1 MGIAS
6 PSARNDRGADR
17 NDRGAYQTKRS
28 TEETMHRRSLL
39 AGAAAL
45 PVASLLRPRRSA
57 AAAAISD
64 GVVKIGVLDDMSG
77 VFADQ
82 QGMGDYIA
90 ARMAAEDFGGHVLGA
105 PIEVVQA
112 DLQNKVDVGLAI
124 ARDWIDTK
132 QVDAIFGLGNSA
144 VALAVQDLCKQR
156 QRIDVPIAA
165 GTTELT
171 GKQCSP
177 YGIHWTYDNYSAAKG
192 PATTLVKQG
201 QKKWFFIT
209 SDFAFGHSLE
219 DNATAI
225 LKGLGATVVGHILV
239 PLGETDYSA
248 ALLAASS
255 SGAQAVGIAAG
266 GADFINI
273 AKQMGEFGLIKRGV
287 VPAALN
293 CSLTNI
299 HSLGLP
305 AAQGMI
311 FSQPYYWDHDE
322 PSRAFAARFAKQWKN
337 RPPTAFQASTWGAV
351 THYLKA
357 IQAAGTDA
365 AGPVMEQMRAIPI
378 NDFMT
383 KNGKLCGSTGRWS
396 ARCSCCVPS
405 NRRSRT
411 ANGTCWRLPRS
422 FPARTRS
429 AR

>member
-1 MGIAS
+1 M
-6 PSARNDRGADR
+6 N
-17 NDRGAYQTKRS
+17 
-28 TEETMHRRSLL
+28 RRTLL
-39 AGAAAL
+39 AAAATL
-45 PVASLLRPRRSA
+45 PVASLVRPRRGT
-57 AAAAISD
+57 AAAISD

-82 QGMGDYIA
+82 QGMGDFIA
-90 ARMAAEDFGGHVLGA
+90 ARIAAEEFGGHVLGA
-105 PIEVVQA
+105 PIEVIQA

-124 ARDWIDTK
+124 ARHWIDEER
-132 QVDAIFGLGNSA
+132 VDAIFGLGNSA

-156 QRIDVPIAA
+156 ARIDVPIAA
-165 GTTELT
+165 GTTDLT

-177 YGIHWTYDNYSAAKG
+177 YGVHWTYDNYSAAKG
-192 PATTLVKQG
+192 PATALVKQG

-209 SDFAFGHSLE
+209 SDYAFGHSLE

-225 LKGLGATVVGHILV
+225 LKGLGGSVVGHINV

-273 AKQMGEFGLIKRGV
+273 AKQMGEFGLIKRGI

-311 FSQPYYWDHDE
+311 YSQPYYWDHDD

-357 IQAAGTDA
+357 IQAAGTDE
-365 AGPVMEQMRAIPI
+365 AGAVMAKMREIPI

-383 KNGKLCGSTGRWS
+383 KNGKLRIDGRVVREMFLLRAKTPEQSKSEWDLLEV
-396 ARCSCCVPS
+396 AEVIPGDEAFRPLNEGGCPLVK
-405 NRRSRT
+405 T
-411 ANGTCWRLPRS
+411 
-422 FPARTRS
+422 
-429 AR
+429 

>member
-1 MGIAS
+1 M
-6 PSARNDRGADR
+6 N
-17 NDRGAYQTKRS
+17 
-28 TEETMHRRSLL
+28 RRSLL

-45 PVASLLRPRRSA
+45 PVASLLHPRRSA
-57 AAAAISD
+57 AATTISD

-82 QGMGDYIA
+82 QGMGDYVA

-112 DLQNKVDVGLAI
+112 DLQNKVDVGLSV
-124 ARDWIDTK
+124 ARHWIDEDK
-132 QVDAIFGLGNSA
+132 VDAIFGLGNSA

-156 QRIDVPIAA
+156 QRVDVAIAP
-165 GTTELT
+165 GTTDLT

-177 YGIHWTYDNYSAAKG
+177 YGVHWTYDNYSAAKG
-192 PATTLVKQG
+192 PAIALVKQG

-209 SDFAFGHSLE
+209 SDYAFGHSLE

-225 LKGLGATVVGHILV
+225 LQGLGATVLGHSLA

-248 ALLAASS
+248 QLLAAAS

-311 FSQPYYWDHDE
+311 FAQPYYWDHDA
-322 PSRAFAARFAKQWKN
+322 PSRAFAARFAKQFKN
-337 RPPTAFQASTWGAV
+337 RPPTAFQASTWGAM

-365 AGPVMEQMRAIPI
+365 AGPVMEKMRAMPI

-383 KNGKLCGSTGRWS
+383 KNGKLRID
-396 ARCSCCVPS
+396 
-405 NRRSRT
+405 
-411 ANGTCWRLPRS
+411 GTVVREMFLLRAKK
-422 FPARTRS
+422 PAESHSEWDLLEVVETIPGADAFRPLQEGGCPLVK
-429 AR
+429 A

>member
-1 MGIAS
+1 M
-6 PSARNDRGADR
+6 N
-17 NDRGAYQTKRS
+17 
-28 TEETMHRRSLL
+28 RRSLL

-45 PVASLLRPRRSA
+45 PVASLLRPRRGA

-64 GVVKIGVLDDMSG
+64 GVVKVGVLDDMSG

-82 QGMGDYIA
+82 QGMGDYVA
-90 ARMAAEDFGGHVLGA
+90 ARMAAEDFGGTVLGA

-112 DLQNKVDVGLAI
+112 DLQNKVDVGLAV
-124 ARDWIDTK
+124 ARDWIDEK

-156 QRIDVPIAA
+156 QRIDLVISA
-165 GTTELT
+165 GTTDLT
-171 GKQCSP
+171 GKACSP
-177 YGIHWTYDNYSAAKG
+177 YGVHWTYDNYSAAKG
-192 PATTLVKQG
+192 PATALVKQG
-201 QKKWFFIT
+201 LKKWYFIT

-225 LKGLGATVVGHILV
+225 LKGLGAMVVGHSLV
-239 PLGETDYSA
+239 PLGESDYSA

-311 FSQPYYWDHDE
+311 FAQPYYWDHDA
-322 PSRAFAARFAKQWKN
+322 PSRAFAARFAKQFKN

-357 IQAAGTDA
+357 IQAAGTDE
-365 AGPVMEQMRAIPI
+365 AGAVMQKMRDIPI
-378 NDFMT
+378 DDFMT
-383 KNGKLCGSTGRWS
+383 KNGKLRIDGRVVRDMFLLR
-396 ARCSCCVPS
+396 AKK
-405 NRRSRT
+405 
-411 ANGTCWRLPRS
+411 
-422 FPARTRS
+422 PAASKAEWDLLEVVEVIPGADAFRPLNEGGCPLVKT
-429 AR
+429 